1 MSLITYRISEPVSER
16 ALNDLFAISWPDHAA
31 LSPETL
37 QRHSAGWVCAFDGE
51 TLVGFVNVAWDG
63 ATHMFLL
70 DTTVAPSHRRQGIGS
85 HLVRMAVELA
95 KQLGGEWLHVDYDP
109 ELASFYEGCGFR
121 PTPAGL
127 LQLYD

>member
-1 MSLITYRISEPVSER
+1 MSLIAYRISEPVSER
-16 ALNDLFAISWPDHAA
+16 ALNDLFAISWPDHAP

-37 QRHSAGWVCAFDGE
+37 QQHSAGWVCAFDGDA
-51 TLVGFVNVAWDG
+51 LVGFVNVAWDG

-70 DTTVAPSHRRQGIGS
+70 DTTVAPSHRRRGIGS
-85 HLVRMAVELA
+85 HLVRTAVELA
-95 KQLGGEWLHVDYDP
+95 TQRGGEWLQVDYDP